1 MTPAEAVERRSE
13 FRFPVA
19 VPVEYFP
26 PDTSGIVSYAL
37 DLSKNGAFISS
48 DDHPIDIGARFAM
61 NLNLP
66 FDQRS
71 SRVLPRQGTVMWN
84 RLQPFRSARNGMGV
98 RFTEPLPEG
107 VLLNAMV
114 DSTRKLLKEA
124 ETRKAL
130 QETVEQRES
139 ELKEAQRL
147 ASVGRY
153 AQQILLEVSNPI
165 VTLSGRLELMGA
177 KMDDYKRMLQ
187 GHAETNRELFTGI
200 VAEFDRC
207 REQIDHIV
215 RDYGIVSELTRLA
228 RDTGASLEE
237 ELRKRYEG

>member
-1 MTPAEAVERRSE
+1 MTPAEAVEKRSE

-26 PDTSGIVSYAL
+26 PHGAGILSYTL

-48 DDHPIDIGARFAM
+48 DNHPPGIGAEFGM

-66 FDQRS
+66 FDQKS

-84 RLQPFRSARNGMGV
+84 RIQPFKSTRNGMGV

-107 VLLNAMV
+107 MLLNALV
-114 DSTRKLLKEA
+114 DYTRKLLKEA
-124 ETRKAL
+124 EARKAL
-130 QETVEQRES
+130 QERVEQRES
-139 ELKEAQRL
+139 ELQELQRL
-147 ASVGRY
+147 ASLGRY
-153 AQQILLEVSNPI
+153 AEQILLEVSNPI
-165 VTLSGRLELMGA
+165 VTLSGRLELIA
-177 KMDDYKRMLQ
+177 SKMDDYRRMLE
-187 GHAETNRELFTGI
+187 GHAQTNGELFTGI

-207 REQIDHIV
+207 RQQIDHIL
-215 RDYGIVSELTRLA
+215 RDYGIVSELTRFT
-228 RDTGASLEE
+228 RDKGKTLEK